1 MQIEAPSVYHENAPS
16 VEESHTSAIVPETQS
31 LEAPR
36 VLSEVTVEAPAPTT
50 RAKASDEPIEET
62 QGDAP
67 QVDSQDLSAI
77 EETQH
82 QSQELT
88 MPAVATQMPR
98 LSQIPDISDIMDDGA
113 VAGSES
119 RSSLPHETT
128 IETITADDSLEESN
142 TSVIPETQRVPSA
155 CVTSVKNVT
164 TEESVTEIIPETQ
177 AASGNTSKVN
187 VDVRE
192 REGSTDSELSE
203 LSEIEETQII
213 EEVTVTEASLSL
225 IEETPV
231 EQARVASP
239 VIEDATAPS
248 TKADEPVAILP
259 IDEQSVLET
268 IKSRLSVAHLQPS
281 SNAQSLPSPASSV
294 SSSSSKGALGKVSS
308 PCRTVT
314 DINSISA
321 AKAPIRKRQI
331 VEVVIPYRP
340 WIPRYPSVN
349 RSGDENSQNS
359 MRSTVNK
366 AVQPHASEAVT
377 SHAMKTK
384 VGVRKHD
391 RESSDDEDDEELL
404 SKQKKPKSVHERA
417 ILGKSEKHHKQSKHQ
432 PMQKMDTS
440 TSRRLKGTTSLPTII
455 HAKPAM
461 DTTTIDSDSDD
472 DSISSS
478 EEEIHVASS
487 PHVRR
492 ANQISDSVELARK
505 QKRARSGSKL
515 NEEGPTSSSP
525 TTAVSQRV
533 RTYSQSRGSSVTSSK
548 QAGHAIS
555 SSRRGHGAS
564 VSSRGTSA
572 TSRTGKDLARI
583 LKDGGDSDIEE
594 VLEDLSAAQMQKLH
608 QQIEER
614 LKRVHGVKPVKR
626 KRSSQSS

>member
-1 MQIEAPSVYHENAPS
+1 MQIEAPSVDKENAS
-16 VEESHTSAIVPETQS
+16 IVEESHDSAVVPETQS
-31 LEAPR
+31 LEPPR
-36 VLSEVTVEAPAPTT
+36 ALSELTVEAPAPAL
-50 RAKASDEPIEET
+50 RAKAVDEPIEGT
-62 QGDAP
+62 RGNAP
-67 QVDSQDLSAI
+67 QVDSQNLSAI

-82 QSQELT
+82 QSQEVT

-98 LSQIPDISDIMDDGA
+98 VSQIPDISDILDDA
-113 VAGSES
+113 PVIGSES
-119 RSSLPHETT
+119 RSSLPDETT
-128 IETITADDSLEESN
+128 IERIATDDNLEESN
-142 TSVIPETQRVPSA
+142 TSVIPETQRVPTA
-155 CVTSVKNVT
+155 CVTSVT
-164 TEESVTEIIPETQ
+164 TEESSTEIIPETQ
-177 AASGNTSKVN
+177 ATSGDTCEVN

-192 REGSTDSELSE
+192 RIREGSSDSELSE

-213 EEVTVTEASLSL
+213 EEVTVTEASSSH

-231 EQARVASP
+231 EQAKVASP
-239 VIEDATAPS
+239 VLEDAPAQV
-248 TKADEPVAILP
+248 TKADEPAAILP
-259 IDEQSVLET
+259 LAEQSILET
-268 IKSRLSVAHLQPS
+268 IKSRLSVAHLQSS
-281 SNAQSLPSPASSV
+281 SNPQILPSPASSV
-294 SSSSSKGALGKVSS
+294 SSSSSKGAIGKLSCLS
-308 PCRTVT
+308 RTFT
-314 DINSISA
+314 DINIVSA
-321 AKAPIRKRQI
+321 AQAPVRKRQI

-340 WIPRYPSVN
+340 WIPRYPSVS

-366 AVQPHASEAVT
+366 VVQPQATEAVK

-384 VGVRKHD
+384 VGVRKHS
-391 RESSDDEDDEELL
+391 RESTDDEDDAETL
-404 SKQKKPKSVHERA
+404 SKQKKPKSVHKRA
-417 ILGKSEKHHKQSKHQ
+417 ISGKSENHHKQSRQQ
-432 PMQKMDTS
+432 PLQKVDTS
-440 TSRRLKGTTSLPTII
+440 AFRRSKGTTSLPTII

-461 DTTTIDSDSDD
+461 DTTTSVDSDD

-492 ANQISDSVELARK
+492 ASQISDSVELARK

-525 TTAVSQRV
+525 TAAVSQRV
-533 RTYSQSRGSSVTSSK
+533 RTHSQSRGSSVTSSK
-548 QAGHAIS
+548 QAGRAIS
-555 SSRRGHGAS
+555 SSRGRHGAS

-583 LKDGGDSDIEE
+583 LKHGGDSDIEE